1 MREVELRLQ
10 VQLHSL
16 RLQPSS
22 RLPPGVRVTEGG
34 VGHGPGQMGQVGQA
48 GVAFGA
54 LGGAAGQVGVGVG
67 VEAVELAAVVAT
79 DGLRQHPATQGKVPH
94 AGVAGAVLT
103 TGGHAPIKHHL
114 RQTCRKKVCREGTL
128 LWTHM
133 TPSSVTLKG
142 YSTQKNKKTQQPQ
155 NKTLTFTNTWPC
167 RWDYLTKILKIMV
180 LTPSLKVKFLSRV
193 QFTLQKNNI
202 SSFFGTI
209 GKSKMS

>member
-16 RLQPSS
+16 RLHPSS

-79 DGLRQHPATQGKVPH
+79 DGLRQHPATQGEVPH

-103 TGGHAPIKHHL
+103 TGGHTPIKHHL
-114 RQTCRKKVCREGTL
+114 RQTCRMERRNFTMDSHDTILSHFKGLLHPKKR
-128 LWTHM
+128 
-133 TPSSVTLKG
+133 
-142 YSTQKNKKTQQPQ
+142 
-155 NKTLTFTNTWPC
+155 
-167 RWDYLTKILKIMV
+167 
-180 LTPSLKVKFLSRV
+180 
-193 QFTLQKNNI
+193 KNNNPKTKHWPLPTPGHVGGI
-202 SSFFGTI
+202 I
-209 GKSKMS
+209 WLKY